1 MKMNNFKKLLTA
13 TVITGAVS
21 MAANAADTQIQTYAN
36 PTLFGTQANSYA
48 TTAAN
53 YVVGGE
59 VAKTTKTAIAGKPNV
74 LVASMADDVLDV
86 VKNASASADWDT
98 KMPVLRSELAVI
110 LAESFASG
118 RETAN
123 RKAYTDVEKGY
134 WAESWIETAQDTGLM
149 IGYPDNKFR
158 PDQRVTKAEVFATIA
173 QIVDVDITNISS
185 VEYNNQEL
193 QYIPLWS
200 VNATKEVIGSNL
212 LNTVPDQKK
221 LVEDEYLSK
230 EQVAYLISAL
240 KTALASGKANLDPNA
255 PQVCKDFANATI
267 AMKMNSRVSAKHSNV
282 NELFTA
288 KTTKAVTVKGETFP
302 AGSTVT
308 GRVVEVKRPG
318 LNHPGYIKVQFENIK
333 NGKVK
338 VDFPNNKVGSAE
350 VCVAKDP
357 NVVARVFG
365 APFSAAGRVVGVAGR
380 SGALAINVAADR
392 VEELGDD
399 TSDLFVEPM
408 TGHLGSGVKSA
419 SNGLV
424 AVGKGV
430 VDIAKTA
437 ASGTFGI
444 VNEVADELVY
454 LVYPK
459 ASNNAALNP
468 NEEIIVSF

>member
-1 MKMNNFKKLLTA
+1 
-13 TVITGAVS
+13 
-21 MAANAADTQIQTYAN
+21 
-36 PTLFGTQANSYA
+36 
-48 TTAAN
+48 
-53 YVVGGE
+53 
-59 VAKTTKTAIAGKPNV
+59 
-74 LVASMADDVLDV
+74 
-86 VKNASASADWDT
+86 
-98 KMPVLRSELAVI
+98 
-110 LAESFASG
+110 
-118 RETAN
+118 
-123 RKAYTDVEKGY
+123 
-134 WAESWIETAQDTGLM
+134 M

-308 GRVVEVKRPG
+308 G
-318 LNHPGYIKVQFENIK
+318 LSLIHI
-333 NGKVK
+333 
-338 VDFPNNKVGSAE
+338 
-350 VCVAKDP
+350 
-357 NVVARVFG
+357 
-365 APFSAAGRVVGVAGR
+365 
-380 SGALAINVAADR
+380 
-392 VEELGDD
+392 
-399 TSDLFVEPM
+399 
-408 TGHLGSGVKSA
+408 
-419 SNGLV
+419 
-424 AVGKGV
+424 
-430 VDIAKTA
+430 
-437 ASGTFGI
+437 
-444 VNEVADELVY
+444 
-454 LVYPK
+454 
-459 ASNNAALNP
+459 
-468 NEEIIVSF
+468 

>member
-1 MKMNNFKKLLTA
+1 MKL
-13 TVITGAVS
+13 
-21 MAANAADTQIQTYAN
+21 
-36 PTLFGTQANSYA
+36 
-48 TTAAN
+48 
-53 YVVGGE
+53 
-59 VAKTTKTAIAGKPNV
+59 
-74 LVASMADDVLDV
+74 
-86 VKNASASADWDT
+86 
-98 KMPVLRSELAVI
+98 
-110 LAESFASG
+110 
-118 RETAN
+118 
-123 RKAYTDVEKGY
+123 
-134 WAESWIETAQDTGLM
+134 
-149 IGYPDNKFR
+149 
-158 PDQRVTKAEVFATIA
+158 
-173 QIVDVDITNISS
+173 
-185 VEYNNQEL
+185 
-193 QYIPLWS
+193 
-200 VNATKEVIGSNL
+200 
-212 LNTVPDQKK
+212 
-221 LVEDEYLSK
+221 
-230 EQVAYLISAL
+230 
-240 KTALASGKANLDPNA
+240 
-255 PQVCKDFANATI
+255 
-267 AMKMNSRVSAKHSNV
+267 
-282 NELFTA
+282 
-288 KTTKAVTVKGETFP
+288 P

-338 VDFPNNKVGSAE
+338 VDFPNIKVGSAE
-350 VCVAKDP
+350 VCAAKDP

-365 APFSAAGRVVGVAGR
+365 TPFSAAGRVAGVAGR

-419 SNGLV
+419 GNGLV